1 MPGDIKINSAEEP
14 EPERHR
20 NTAEPDLF
28 RFRKPS
34 REVQAQFCL
43 ASLTAG
49 QLSGLVPQGHVT
61 GAAMFAAAL
70 LVLGRHCIHR
80 R

>member
-1 MPGDIKINSAEEP
+1 MPGDIKINPAEEP
-14 EPERHR
+14 EPEQDRD
-20 NTAEPDLF
+20 TAEPDLF

-49 QLSGLVPQGHVT
+49 QSSGLVPQGHVS
-61 GAAMFAAAL
+61 GAAMFGAAL
-70 LVLGRHCIHR
+70 VLLGRHCIYR